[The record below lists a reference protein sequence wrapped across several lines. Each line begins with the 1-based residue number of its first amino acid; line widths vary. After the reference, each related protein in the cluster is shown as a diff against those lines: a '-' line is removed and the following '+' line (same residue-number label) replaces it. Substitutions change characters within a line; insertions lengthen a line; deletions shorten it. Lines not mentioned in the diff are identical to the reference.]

1 MRDLHGFW
9 KIIGQLLVSA
19 LVILVIYTSVLGA
32 WHPVIQGSI
41 FLNFSLMLVF
51 LYIPMSKVKAKADAP
66 RFLEKL
72 LFGRKDSPAILDVL
86 MMMASVVVCGYV
98 LLNWEEITRQRWMY
112 KTYELIFSA
121 ILGLMLLE
129 ATRRTTGKIIP
140 TLVLAFLA
148 YALFGGIIPGS
159 FGHPGFPVY
168 EILYHY
174 YMMTEGYWGMLTD
187 LTSRV
192 IAVFLLLGPVLFA
205 TGVGDTFMKLARFFG
220 GRISGG
226 AGQIAVIS
234 SACFG
239 TLSGSAV
246 ANVATTGTFTIPTM
260 KKLGYRPELAG
271 AIESSASS
279 GGQIMPPIMGVGAFV
294 MAEMLGIPYLY
305 VCVAAVI
312 PALIYFFGVGAG
324 VFFAAKKYG
333 LGKVPPELMPK
344 AREVFALGPMINL
357 LIPIGILLY
366 ILVLLLPP
374 QLAAVMALLASIA
387 TFLIVGLLS
396 PGQMLGRIR
405 TIGAALSTGTITALA
420 TLMAMAVCVQMAVS
434 LVSLTGLAVKMSE
447 AIMSLAGVNIILA
460 LIATMVMIMIL
471 GMGMPTTAAYII
483 GAAVLGSTLMGLE
496 IKGISAHMFIF
507 YYSVL
512 GNISP
517 PVCVAVY
524 TAVTIAG
531 GNWLRMAFIAMSLCL
546 GAYLIPFTFVFYPAL
561 LMQGEP
567 ANIIYTT
574 LTAVIGVL
582 FVSAGVFGY
591 FLKSTKI
598 MERLIFIAGGLL
610 LFKPGLSTDLVGYAL
625 IGAAILMQK
634 MRRSPTAIPK
644 PVFEEQ
650 IKA

>member
-1 MRDLHGFW
+1 MRELRGFW
-9 KIIGQLLVSA
+9 KHIGILLVGA
-19 LVILVIYTSVLGA
+19 WVVLVIYTSLVGA

-41 FLNFSLMLVF
+41 FLNFALALVF
-51 LYIPMSKVKAKADAP
+51 LYTPMSKTKWRAEP
-66 RFLEKL
+66 PSFLNKF
-72 LFGRKDSPAILDVL
+72 LFGRKDSPAVLDVF
-86 MMMASVVVCGYV
+86 MVIASIVVCGYV

-112 KTYELIFSA
+112 QPYELVFSA
-121 ILGLMLLE
+121 ILGIMLLE
-129 ATRRTTGKIIP
+129 GTRRTTGNIIP

-148 YALFGGIIPGS
+148 YALFGSIIPGS
-159 FGHPGFPVY
+159 FGHPGFPLLEV
-168 EILYHY
+168 LYHY

-192 IAVFLLLGPVLFA
+192 IAVFLLLGPILFA
-205 TGVGDTFMKLARFFG
+205 TGVGDTFMNLARFFG

-271 AIESSASS
+271 AIEASASS

-305 VCVAAVI
+305 VCVAAII

-344 AREVFALGPMINL
+344 AREVFALGHMINL
-357 LIPIGILLY
+357 LIPIGILIY

-374 QLAAVMALLASIA
+374 QLAAVMALLAAIA

-396 PGQMLGRIR
+396 PGQLWKRIQ
-405 TIGAALSTGTITALA
+405 TIGGALSTGTITALA
-420 TLMAMAVCVQMAVS
+420 TLMVMAVCVQMAVS

-447 AIMSLAGVNIILA
+447 AIMTLAGVNVLLA
-460 LIATMVMIMIL
+460 LVATMVMIMIL

-524 TAVTIAG
+524 TAVTISG
-531 GNWLRMAFIAMSLCL
+531 GNWLRMAFIAMSLCM

-567 ANIIYTT
+567 INIIYTT
-574 LTAVIGVL
+574 LTAMIGVL
-582 FVSAGVFGY
+582 FLSAGLFGY
-591 FLKSTKI
+591 FLKPTNI
-598 MERLIFIAGGLL
+598 LERLFFIAGGLL
-610 LFKPGLSTDLVGYAL
+610 LFKPGLSTDFVGYAL
-625 IGAAILMQK
+625 IATGITMQK
-634 MRRSPTAIPK
+634 LRRTPVK
-644 PVFEEQ
+644 PQPEFEV
-650 IKA
+650 KTK

>member
-1 MRDLHGFW
+1 MRELRGFW
-9 KIIGQLLVSA
+9 KIIGQLLVGA
-19 LVILVIYTSVLGA
+19 LVVLVIYTALMGA

-51 LYIPMSKVKAKADAP
+51 LYTPMSKARVRAGSP
-66 RFLEKL
+66 SFVEKF
-72 LFGRKDSPAILDVL
+72 LFGMKDSPAILDVL
-86 MMMASVVVCGYV
+86 MMIASIVACGYV
-98 LLNWEEITRQRWMY
+98 LVNWEEITRQRWMY
-112 KTYELIFSA
+112 QPYELVLSA
-121 ILGLMLLE
+121 ILGVMLLE

-140 TLVLAFLA
+140 TLVIAFLA
-148 YALFGGIIPGS
+148 YALFGSIIPGS
-159 FGHPGFPVY
+159 FGHPGFPLFEV
-168 EILYHY
+168 LYHY

-192 IAVFLLLGPVLFA
+192 IAVFLLLGPILFA
-205 TGVGDTFMKLARFFG
+205 TGVGDTFMNLARFFG

-260 KKLGYRPELAG
+260 KKLGYRPEFAG
-271 AIESSASS
+271 AIEASASS

-305 VCVAAVI
+305 VCVAAII

-344 AREVFALGPMINL
+344 AREVFALRPMINL
-357 LIPIGILLY
+357 LIPVGILIY

-374 QLAAVMALLASIA
+374 QLAAVLALIAGIA

-396 PGQMLGRIR
+396 PGQIRGRIR
-405 TIGAALSTGTITALA
+405 TLGGALSTGTITALA
-420 TLMAMAVCVQMAVS
+420 TLMVMAVCVQMAVS

-447 AIMSLAGVNIILA
+447 AIMALAGVNVFLA
-460 LIATMVMIMIL
+460 LVATMVMIMIL

-496 IKGISAHMFIF
+496 IKGLSAHMFIF

-567 ANIIYTT
+567 IDIIYTT
-574 LTAVIGVL
+574 LTALMGVL

-591 FLKSTKI
+591 FLKPTNI
-598 MERLIFIAGGLL
+598 LERLIFITGGLL
-610 LFKPGLSTDLVGYAL
+610 LFKPGLSTDL
-625 IGAAILMQK
+625 IGAAMIATGIMMQK
-634 MRRSPTAIPK
+634 LRRTPVKPK
-644 PVFEEQ
+644 PELEVQ
-650 IKA
+650 TK

>member
-1 MRDLHGFW
+1 W
-9 KIIGQLLVSA
+9 KIIGQLLVGA
-19 LVILVIYTSVLGA
+19 LVVLVFYTSFIGA

-41 FLNFSLMLVF
+41 FLSFALAVVF
-51 LYIPMSKVKAKADAP
+51 LYTPMSKTRLRADAP
-66 RFLEKL
+66 SFIEKF
-72 LFGRKDSPAILDVL
+72 LFGLKDSPAVLDVF
-86 MMMASVVVCGYV
+86 MMIASIVTCGYV
-98 LLNWEEITRQRWMY
+98 LMNWEEITRQRWMY
-112 KTYELIFSA
+112 QPYELVFSA
-121 ILGLMLLE
+121 LLGIMLLE

-140 TLVLAFLA
+140 VMVILFLA
-148 YALFGGIIPGS
+148 YALFGSIIPGS
-159 FGHPGFPVY
+159 FGHPGFPLREV
-168 EILYHY
+168 LYHY

-205 TGVGDTFMKLARFFG
+205 TGVGDTFMNLARFFG

-271 AIESSASS
+271 AIEASASS

-294 MAEMLGIPYLY
+294 MAEMLGIPYFY
-305 VCVAAVI
+305 VCVAAII

-357 LIPIGILLY
+357 LIPIGILIY
-366 ILVLLLPP
+366 ILALLLPP
-374 QLAAVMALLASIA
+374 QLAAVWALIA
-387 TFLIVGLLS
+387 AIAAYLIVGLLS
-396 PGQMLGRIR
+396 PGQIWERIR
-405 TIGAALSTGTITALA
+405 TLGGALSTGTITALA
-420 TLMAMAVCVQMAVS
+420 TLMVMAVCVQMAVS

-447 AIMSLAGVNIILA
+447 AIMALAGINVLLA

-496 IKGISAHMFIF
+496 IKGLSAHMFIF

-567 ANIIYTT
+567 IDIIYTT
-574 LTAVIGVL
+574 LTALMGVL

-591 FLKSTKI
+591 FLKPTNI
-598 MERLIFIAGGLL
+598 LERLLFITGGLL
-610 LFKPGLSTDLVGYAL
+610 LFKPGLSTDL
-625 IGAAILMQK
+625 IGAAMIATGIIIQK
-634 MRRSPTAIPK
+634 LRRTPAGTPK
-644 PVFEEQ
+644 P
-650 IKA
+650 

>member
-1 MRDLHGFW
+1 MRELRGFW
-9 KIIGQLLVSA
+9 KIIGQLLVGA
-19 LVILVIYTSVLGA
+19 LVVLVIYTALMGA

-51 LYIPMSKVKAKADAP
+51 LYTPMSKARVRAGSP
-66 RFLEKL
+66 SFVEKF
-72 LFGRKDSPAILDVL
+72 LFGMKDSPAVLDVL
-86 MMMASVVVCGYV
+86 MMIASIIACGYV
-98 LLNWEEITRQRWMY
+98 LMNWEEITRQRWMY
-112 KTYELIFSA
+112 KTYELFFSA
-121 ILGLMLLE
+121 ILGIMLLE

-148 YALFGGIIPGS
+148 YALFGSIIPGS
-159 FGHPGFPVY
+159 FGHPGFPLLEV
-168 EILYHY
+168 LYHY

-192 IAVFLLLGPVLFA
+192 IAVFLLLGPILFA
-205 TGVGDTFMKLARFFG
+205 TGVGDTFMNLARFFG

-260 KKLGYRPELAG
+260 KKLGYRPEFAG
-271 AIESSASS
+271 AIEASASS

-305 VCVAAVI
+305 VCVAAII

-357 LIPIGILLY
+357 LIPVGILIY

-374 QLAAVMALLASIA
+374 QLAAVLALIAGIA

-396 PGQMLGRIR
+396 PGQIRGRIR
-405 TIGAALSTGTITALA
+405 MIGGALSTGTITALA
-420 TLMAMAVCVQMAVS
+420 TLMVMAVCVQMAVS

-447 AIMSLAGVNIILA
+447 AIMTLAGVNVLLA
-460 LIATMVMIMIL
+460 LVATMVMIMIL

-496 IKGISAHMFIF
+496 IKGLSAHMFIF

-567 ANIIYTT
+567 IDIIYTT
-574 LTAVIGVL
+574 LTAVMGVL

-591 FLKSTKI
+591 FLKPTNI
-598 MERLIFIAGGLL
+598 LERLLFITGGLL
-610 LFKPGLSTDLVGYAL
+610 LFKPGLSTDL
-625 IGAAILMQK
+625 IGAAMIATGIIIQK
-634 MRRSPTAIPK
+634 LRRTPVQPK
-644 PVFEEQ
+644 PELEV
-650 IKA
+650 KTK

>member
-1 MRDLHGFW
+1 MRELRGFW
-9 KIIGQLLVSA
+9 KIIGQSLVGVS
-19 LVILVIYTSVLGA
+19 VVLVIYTSVLGA

-51 LYIPMSKVKAKADAP
+51 LYAPMSKARLRAGSPGFV
-66 RFLEKL
+66 EKF
-72 LFGRKDSPAILDVL
+72 LFGTKDSPAVLDVL
-86 MMMASVVVCGYV
+86 MMIASVVACGYV
-98 LLNWEEITRQRWMY
+98 LMNWEEITRQRWMY
-112 KTYELIFSA
+112 QYYELIFSA
-121 ILGLMLLE
+121 ILGIMLLE

-140 TLVLAFLA
+140 VMVILFLA
-148 YALFGGIIPGS
+148 YALFGSIIPGS
-159 FGHPGFPVY
+159 FGHPGFPLREV
-168 EILYHY
+168 LYHY

-205 TGVGDTFMKLARFFG
+205 TGVGDTFMNLARFFG

-271 AIESSASS
+271 AIEASASS

-305 VCVAAVI
+305 VCVAAII

-324 VFFAAKKYG
+324 VFFAAKKNG

-357 LIPIGILLY
+357 LIPIGILIY

-374 QLAAVMALLASIA
+374 QLAAVMALLAAIA

-396 PGQMLGRIR
+396 PGQLWKRIQ
-405 TIGAALSTGTITALA
+405 TICGALSTGTITALA
-420 TLMAMAVCVQMAVS
+420 ILMVMAVCVQMAVS

-447 AIMSLAGVNIILA
+447 AIMTLAGVNILLA
-460 LIATMVMIMIL
+460 LVATMVMIMIL

-531 GNWLRMAFIAMSLCL
+531 GNWLRMAGIAMTLCL
-546 GAYLIPFTFVFYPAL
+546 GAYLIPYTFVFYPAL
-561 LMQGEP
+561 LMKGSLWD
-567 ANIIYTT
+567 ILSTT
-574 LTAVIGVL
+574 FTACLGVL
-582 FVSAGVFGY
+582 CLSAAIFGY
-591 FLKSTKI
+591 FLRPTNLL
-598 MERLIFIAGGLL
+598 ERLIFISGGLL
-610 LFKPGLSTDLVGYAL
+610 LFKPGMTTDI
-625 IGAAILMQK
+625 IGAALIVSGLVAQ
-634 MRRSPTAIPK
+634 RLRP
-644 PVFEEQ
+644 PVSLAPI
-650 IKA
+650 IKEIRK

>member
-1 MRDLHGFW
+1 MRELGGWW
-9 KIIGQLLVSA
+9 KGIGIGLAAFLV
-19 LVILVIYTSVLGA
+19 VMTIYTSLIGA

-41 FLNFSLMLVF
+41 FLSLALALVF
-51 LYIPMSKVKAKADAP
+51 IYFPWSRKKCQPQSPGFWGKILW
-66 RFLEKL
+66 
-72 LFGRKDSPAILDVL
+72 GRKSAPSALDV
-86 MMMASVVVCGYV
+86 MMAMASFVVCGYV

-112 KTYELIFSA
+112 QSYELAFSA
-121 ILGLMLLE
+121 VLGALLIE

-140 TLVLAFLA
+140 VMVLLFLA
-148 YALFGGIIPGS
+148 YALFGEYVPGF
-159 FGHPGFPVY
+159 FGHPGFPLR

-174 YMMTEGYWGMLTD
+174 YMLTEGYWGMLTD

-205 TGVGDTFMKLARFFG
+205 TGVGDTFMSLARFFG

-260 KKLGYRPELAG
+260 KSLGYKPELAG
-271 AIESSASS
+271 AIEASASS

-324 VFFAAKKYG
+324 VFFCAKKYG
-333 LGKVPPELMPK
+333 LGKVPEDLMPK
-344 AREVFALGPMINL
+344 AREVFAPVAMVNL
-357 LIPIGILLY
+357 LIPIGILIY
-366 ILVLLLPP
+366 ILALLLPA
-374 QLAAVMALLASIA
+374 QLAAAVALIA
-387 TFLIVGLLS
+387 AGAVYLIPALWSPRTFRDRIWT
-396 PGQMLGRIR
+396 LGRAFHS
-405 TIGAALSTGTITALA
+405 GAVTALA
-420 TLMAMAVCVQMAVS
+420 TLMVMAVCVQMAVS
-434 LVSLTGLAVKMSE
+434 LVALTGLAVKMSE
-447 AIMSLAGVNIILA
+447 AIMALAGVNIILA
-460 LIATMVMIMIL
+460 LIATMAIIMIL

-483 GAAVLGSTLMGLE
+483 GAAVLGATLIGME
-496 IKGISAHMFIF
+496 IKGLAAHMFIF

-531 GNWLRMAFIAMSLCL
+531 GNWLRMAWIAMSLCL

-561 LMQGEP
+561 LMEGEP
-567 ANIIYTT
+567 LAIISTS
-574 LTAVIGVL
+574 LTAGLGVL
-582 FVSAGVFGY
+582 FISAGVFG
-591 FLKSTKI
+591 FFRRRTNIL
-598 MERLIFIAGGLL
+598 ERLLFIAGGLL
-610 LFKPGLSTDLVGYAL
+610 LFVPGLITDLTGAFLIALGYISQRLRGREPAL
-625 IGAAILMQK
+625 GI
-634 MRRSPTAIPK
+634 K
-644 PVFEEQ
+644 PAV
-650 IKA
+650 

>member
-1 MRDLHGFW
+1 MRELRGFW
-9 KIIGQLLVSA
+9 KIIGQLLVGA
-19 LVILVIYTSVLGA
+19 LVVLVIYTALMGA
-32 WHPVIQGSI
+32 WHPVIQGSL
-41 FLNFSLMLVF
+41 FLNLALMLVF
-51 LYIPMSKVKAKADAP
+51 LYSPMSKARVRAGP
-66 RFLEKL
+66 PSFVEKF
-72 LFGRKDSPAILDVL
+72 LFGMKDSPALLDVI
-86 MMMASVVVCGYV
+86 MIIASIVVCGYV
-98 LLNWEEITRQRWMY
+98 LWKWEEITRQRWMY
-112 KTYELIFSA
+112 QSYELVFSA
-121 ILGLMLLE
+121 VLGVLLLE

-140 TLVLAFLA
+140 IMVIIFLG
-148 YALFGGIIPGS
+148 YALFGDYIPGS
-159 FGHPGFPVY
+159 FGHPGFPLMEV
-168 EILYHY
+168 LYHF
-174 YMMTEGYWGMLTD
+174 YMMTEGYWGLLTD
-187 LTSRV
+187 MTSRV

-205 TGVGDTFMKLARFFG
+205 TGVGDTFMNLARFFG

-271 AIESSASS
+271 AIEASASS

-294 MAEMLGIPYLY
+294 MAEILGIPYFY
-305 VCVAAVI
+305 VCVAAII
-312 PALIYFFGVGAG
+312 PALIFFFGVGAG

-357 LIPIGILLY
+357 LIPVGILIY

-374 QLAAVMALLASIA
+374 QLAAVLALIAGIA

-396 PGQMLGRIR
+396 PGQIRGRIR
-405 TIGAALSTGTITALA
+405 MIGGALSTGTITALA
-420 TLMAMAVCVQMAVS
+420 TLMVMAVCVQMAVS

-447 AIMSLAGVNIILA
+447 AIMTLAGVNVLLA
-460 LIATMVMIMIL
+460 LVATMVMIMIL

-567 ANIIYTT
+567 IDIIYTT
-574 LTAVIGVL
+574 LTAVMGVL

-591 FLKSTKI
+591 FLKPTNI
-598 MERLIFIAGGLL
+598 LERLLFITGGLL
-610 LFKPGLSTDLVGYAL
+610 LFKPGLSTDL
-625 IGAAILMQK
+625 IGAALIATGIILQK
-634 MRRSPTAIPK
+634 LRRTPAGTPK
-644 PVFEEQ
+644 P
-650 IKA
+650 